1 MRRKNG
7 VTMLVLQIFYIS
19 VVNQASKLVID
30 WGGLCEK
37 YLSSF
42 FYAKLK
48 LKLFLLDMSKIK

>member
-1 MRRKNG
+1 
-7 VTMLVLQIFYIS
+7 MLVLQIFYIS

-37 YLSSF
+37 YLY